1 MTWTAT
7 RTIKLPG
14 TFLHL
19 NNRKYVHIYALRKA
33 ACCGTEVVGQILV
46 YPLHFTAWP
55 WILKTTLLQI
65 SIIKLFAKEK
75 THTRPPHTSVTDNSP
90 RSAGT
95 SPVLRQSQSL
105 TPPKLISPSTF
116 ASLPI
121 FDPMFQ
127 ATKTCHVHAKS
138 NVHARL
144 LVCTPLKAAPLDWA
158 RTHSRCQNNL
168 VVTDIHSI
176 TGSEINTGAW
186 SQKRSELTG
195 WTRFPAG

>member
-65 SIIKLFAKEK
+65 SIIKVVRKREN
-75 THTRPPHTSVTDNSP
+75 THTPPTHERDRQQSTLRWDVSRVASVAITHSAKTDFSLNF
-90 RSAGT
+90 
-95 SPVLRQSQSL
+95 RQSPNFWSNVPGHKNL
-105 TPPKLISPSTF
+105 PCARKVKRACTA
-116 ASLPI
+116 AS
-121 FDPMFQ
+121 
-127 ATKTCHVHAKS
+127 VHAS
-138 NVHARL
+138 ES
-144 LVCTPLKAAPLDWA
+144 CTSWLGAHTQPLPK
-158 RTHSRCQNNL
+158 
-168 VVTDIHSI
+168 
-176 TGSEINTGAW
+176 
-186 SQKRSELTG
+186 
-195 WTRFPAG
+195 